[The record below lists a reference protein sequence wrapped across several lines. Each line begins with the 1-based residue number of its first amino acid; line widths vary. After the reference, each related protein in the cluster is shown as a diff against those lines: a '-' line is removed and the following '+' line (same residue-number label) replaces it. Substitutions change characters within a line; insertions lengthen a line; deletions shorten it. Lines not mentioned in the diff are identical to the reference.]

1 MKWRNRSNP
10 PRRSSISIGL
20 GVAAAAIVLE
30 TSRTLNGEPAVSLSD
45 FHIAFFVF
53 ALVTLGA
60 TMVSARL
67 PRDAGAELS
76 GHVLAGERAP
86 AQQS

>member
-1 MKWRNRSNP
+1 M
-10 PRRSSISIGL
+10 
-20 GVAAAAIVLE
+20 LE
-30 TSRTLNGEPAVSLSD
+30 TSRTLNGEAAVSLAD
-45 FHIAFFVF
+45 FHMAFFIF

-60 TMVSARL
+60 TLMAARL

-86 AQQS
+86 ARPS